1 MPDSAGAQYLIS
13 PEAIELEDFQN
24 LLSHS
29 HRLELSDSA
38 HERIKRCSDFLEA
51 KLSEGGPPIY
61 GVTTGFG
68 ALCRVRISKE
78 EANTL
83 QVNLVRSH
91 AAGVGPAI
99 DIELVRKMLL
109 LKIRN
114 MSFGHSGV
122 QMSTVQRLLDHL
134 KEGLIPEVPEQGSL
148 GASGDLCPL
157 AHLSL
162 PLIGEGY
169 LYHAGKRHEA
179 KALLKEKGW
188 EPIDL
193 RAKEGLALLN
203 GTQFMMAYAIECQ
216 LQAEKLLNLAE
227 LIAAMSVDA
236 RGALMVPFEERTHK
250 LRNQLGQLRSAEMV
264 REWLDGS
271 PMANTGDQV
280 QDPYSFR
287 CTPQVHGASRDSLAH
302 TRSIFTRELN
312 AVTDN
317 PLLFPEDG
325 DALSGGNFHG
335 QPLALALDFLA
346 IATAEI
352 ANLAERRAYR
362 LLAGE
367 NGLPDFLNRNNSGMH
382 SGFMIAQYTA
392 ASLVSQNKQLCT
404 PASVDSISSSQEQED
419 HVSMGANAATKALRI
434 CQNTE
439 QVLAIAFMIAAQA
452 LNLRRPN
459 RSSDRIEEIMT
470 AYRKVVPMLDGDR
483 TMAPDIAATADFLR
497 KLEV

>member
-1 MPDSAGAQYLIS
+1 MPDSTGDLYLIH
-13 PEAIELEDFQN
+13 PEPIELEDFQA
-24 LLSHS
+24 LLGHS
-29 HRLELSDSA
+29 HKLELSESA
-38 HERIKRCSDFLEA
+38 LARIQQCSDFLEA
-51 KLSEGGPPIY
+51 KLREDGPPIY

-78 EANTL
+78 EANSL

-99 DIELVRKMLL
+99 DPSLVRSMLL
-109 LKIRN
+109 LKVRN
-114 MSFGHSGV
+114 MALGHSGV

-134 KEGLIPEVPEQGSL
+134 REDMLPEVPEQGSL

-157 AHLSL
+157 AHLCL
-162 PLIGEGY
+162 PLIGEGH
-169 LYHAGKRHEA
+169 LHFEGERHEA
-179 KALLKEKGW
+179 AGLLKEKGW
-188 EPIDL
+188 EPIEL

-216 LQAEKLLNLAE
+216 LKAERQLRIAE
-227 LIAAMSVDA
+227 LIAAMSVEA
-236 RGALMVPFEERTHK
+236 RGALTEPFDERTHQI
-250 LRNQLGQLRSAEMV
+250 RNQPGQIRSAEII
-264 REWLDGS
+264 REWLEGS
-271 PMANTGDQV
+271 PLANRGDQV

-287 CTPQVHGASRDSLAH
+287 CTPQVHGASRDSLQH
-302 TRSIFTRELN
+302 TRAVFTRELN

-362 LLAGE
+362 LLSGE
-367 NGLPDFLNRNNSGMH
+367 NGLPDFLNRNNSGVH
-382 SGFMIAQYTA
+382 SGFMIVQYTA

-419 HVSMGANAATKALRI
+419 HVSMGANAATKALRV
-434 CQNTE
+434 CNNTE

-452 LNLRRPN
+452 LDLRRPN
-459 RSSDRIEEIMT
+459 KSSEKIEAVMA

-483 TMAPDIAATADFLR
+483 TMAPDIASTVDFLR
-497 KLEV
+497 GLEI